1 MRIPKMEIILQIPT
15 APKRL
20 PKTSH
25 IHHPIAEAGQCGN
38 AGCRPGKEGLC
49 PHPSLTTSSLCDLE
63 QVT

>member
-38 AGCRPGKEGLC
+38 AMQAWKRRPL
-49 PHPSLTTSSLCDLE
+49 PSSQLDNFLAM
-63 QVT
+63 